1 MQSYLLDGGAD
12 RIESL
17 ESDGDDQVAIDKYY
31 IAYEEDSDDALGYY
45 FWFST
50 LINLIFKFIGIS

>member
-31 IAYEEDSDDALGYY
+31 IANEEDSDDALGYV
-45 FWFST
+45 W
-50 LINLIFKFIGIS
+50 